1 MRAMRRLG
9 KGVMHSWVCSKLRIQ
24 VPAILACRAL
34 DAMRSLCSELQ
45 AIIAITSAVEVWY
58 TAEKHV
64 MYTL

>member
-34 DAMRSLCSELQ
+34 DEITLFRAAGEHRNYKCSG
-45 AIIAITSAVEVWY
+45 SMVY
-58 TAEKHV
+58 C
-64 MYTL
+64 